1 MYAIKIEVTGNIAKI
16 TERPAKITT
25 GTVGLPVVFSF
36 DSHWAGL
43 SKTAVFRAGHVTKIA
58 ENLENET
65 TVPWELLATPN
76 EWLSIGVYGVNADG
90 TVAISTIWANVRVIC
105 DGANPACDVSTTPS
119 LPIWQKILNSIG
131 NLLGLTTNA
140 RSNLVDAINEV
151 HNIALAGGIETDK
164 TLSESGKAAEAKA
177 TGDAIRECVSKSG
190 DTMTGE
196 LVLPKLIV
204 RNDTF
209 WQSIGMKNAN
219 RPEVEADVYYSTDA
233 DGTVLYF
240 GVHQNGK
247 SEYFL
252 LPRYDAGRT
261 EEGWYS
267 ILTGK
272 KAVAVEE
279 GGTGARDA
287 ATARAN
293 LGAAPAGYGLGGFAK
308 DITGQDLNNII
319 QGGWYWYEHAVNSF
333 NNFTHCYME
342 VIPSHGFSATQI
354 IRFMLHDNSCAVQ
367 RVKTDWG
374 NTAWGEWEW
383 VNPPLLPG
391 VEYRT
396 TRRCYGV
403 PVYTKRVDLG
413 LIEPG
418 GSATIKHTEETI
430 HPIHCYGWGTGAA
443 LPYFYADQNYNILI
457 GASGQTVNVSVGSAY
472 TESID
477 IQTFIEY
484 IKG

>member
-36 DSHWAGL
+36 DSQWAGL
-43 SKTAVFRAGHVTKIA
+43 SKTAVFHAGHITKIK

-65 TVPWELLATPN
+65 TVPWELLVFPN

-90 TVAISTIWANVRVIC
+90 SVAITTAWANVRIIC
-105 DGANPACDVSTTPS
+105 DGASPRCDVSTAPS

-131 NLLGLTTNA
+131 NLIGLTTNA
-140 RSNLVDAINEV
+140 RGNLVEAINEV
-151 HNIALAGGIETDK
+151 HNIALAGGIETDT

-177 TGDAIRECVSKSG
+177 TGDAVRERVSKNG
-190 DTMTGE
+190 DTMNGD

-204 RNDTF
+204 SNDTF

-219 RPEVEADVYYSTDA
+219 RPDVEADVYYSTDA

-240 GVHQNGK
+240 GVNQNGK
-247 SEYFL
+247 SEYYL

-261 EEGWYS
+261 EEGWYP
-267 ILTGK
+267 ILTAK
-272 KAVAVEE
+272 DAVSVAQ

-293 LGAAPAGYGLGGFAK
+293 LGAAPAGFGLGGSQRVSYK
-308 DITGQDLNNII
+308 DIDSIYQN
-319 QGGWYWYEHAVNSF
+319 GWYLFDDGNVDFGGLVNPYAYIHVSAYDH
-333 NNFTHCYME
+333 NW
-342 VIPSHGFSATQI
+342 ATQTAYPI
-354 IRFMLHDNSCAVQ
+354 VSGITYE
-367 RVKTDWG
+367 VKRSRIGTEVW
-374 NTAWGEWEW
+374 EPWEW

-396 TRRCYGV
+396 TMRCFEA
-403 PVYTKRVDLG
+403 PVYTKRVDFG

-430 HPIHCYGWGTGAA
+430 QPIHCYGWGTGAA
-443 LPYFYADQNYNILI
+443 LPYIQADPNYNILI
-457 GASGQTVNVSVGSAY
+457 GASGQSVNASVGSAY
-472 TESID
+472 TGSIE
-477 IQTFIEY
+477 IQAFVEY
-484 IKG
+484 VKS